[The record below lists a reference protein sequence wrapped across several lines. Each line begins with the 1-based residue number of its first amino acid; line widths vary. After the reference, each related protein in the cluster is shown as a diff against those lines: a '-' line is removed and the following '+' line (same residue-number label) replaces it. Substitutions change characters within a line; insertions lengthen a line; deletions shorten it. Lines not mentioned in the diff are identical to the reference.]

1 MVFALPL
8 LTAAFL
14 QAPQQQAYFQQT
26 ANYRIE
32 ARLDEPTNVLHART
46 RLRYT
51 SRAPRALDSMYFHLD
66 LNAFRPN
73 SAWAWRPTARV
84 PGSCPGP
91 SADVVP
97 SGKPGSPSGACH
109 PRYAEAHMAGRPQE
123 SRAGGPAAT
132 HPGLSPGKRAR
143 RCPAVRTRASRD
155 SRIST
160 TTPDTTAGSNDP
172 GKAARRL
179 SAVRQLARYLATL
192 DPKTEVPP
200 LGLLDGV
207 PHHRQAHIYS
217 DAELSALLHQASL
230 LHPRNSLRPRTYV
243 AFFSLLAS
251 TGLRLSEA
259 CALERGDVDLDAGI
273 LTVRAGKFRN
283 YAEQAIM
290 PTLASATPTGT

>member
-1 MVFALPL
+1 MRPTTLLPL
-8 LTAAFL
+8 
-14 QAPQQQAYFQQT
+14 
-26 ANYRIE
+26 IE
-32 ARLDEPTNVLHART
+32 EYL
-46 RLRYT
+46 
-51 SRAPRALDSMYFHLD
+51 
-66 LNAFRPN
+66 AFRRGLGFSLETLASQLGN
-73 SAWAWRPTARV
+73 FA
-84 PGSCPGP
+84 
-91 SADVVP
+91 
-97 SGKPGSPSGACH
+97 
-109 PRYAEAHMAGRPQE
+109 RYAEQVGHR
-123 SRAGGPAAT
+123 GPIT
-132 HPGLSPGKRAR
+132 IEL
-143 RCPAVRTRASRD
+143 AVGWAS
-155 SRIST
+155 
-160 TTPDTTAGSNDP
+160 AGSNDP

-200 LGLLDGV
+200 LGLLGGV

>member
-1 MVFALPL
+1 MRPTTLPAL
-8 LTAAFL
+8 
-14 QAPQQQAYFQQT
+14 
-26 ANYRIE
+26 IE
-32 ARLDEPTNVLHART
+32 EYL
-46 RLRYT
+46 
-51 SRAPRALDSMYFHLD
+51 
-66 LNAFRPN
+66 AFRRGLGF
-73 SAWAWRPTARV
+73 SLETLAWQLGNFA
-84 PGSCPGP
+84 
-91 SADVVP
+91 
-97 SGKPGSPSGACH
+97 
-109 PRYAEAHMAGRPQE
+109 RYAEQVGHQ
-123 SRAGGPAAT
+123 GPITIELAVGWASSGSN
-132 HPGLSPGKRAR
+132 HPGS
-143 RCPAVRTRASRD
+143 
-155 SRIST
+155 
-160 TTPDTTAGSNDP
+160 
-172 GKAARRL
+172 AARRL

-200 LGLLDGV
+200 LGLLGGV